1 MRNFAAVCLLGCVIL
16 MTGCA
21 DAEPEVL
28 AVAAPVN
35 TLCPIMGHEVTDDG
49 GRVDFDGQ
57 TVGFCCPGCIDQ
69 WNALSA
75 EEKAASLASPPA
87 HDDEPAGDHGGHD
100 HAPADADA
108 DAGAE
113 PAAEPAADESTES

>member
-1 MRNFAAVCLLGCVIL
+1 MRNFAALCLFGCVIL

-21 DAEPEVL
+21 DAGPEVM
-28 AVAAPVN
+28 AAAAPVN
-35 TLCPIMGHEVTDDG
+35 TLCPIMGHDVTDDG
-49 GRVDFDGQ
+49 GRVDYDGK

-87 HDDEPAGDHGGHD
+87 HDHEAAGDHAGHD
-100 HAPADADA
+100 HDTAGENG

-113 PAAEPAADESTES
+113 PAEDEPTEQS